1 MDTGPQCLFAELK
14 ERLGLANDVS
24 LNKQIWGR
32 QLQLSKYKFTT
43 AYKAK
48 DDNKNRT
55 KNDVTLSQRPSQ
67 NVALKLT
74 ETEHF
79 QKRVGLQI

>member
-32 QLQLSKYKFTT
+32 QLQLSKYEFTT

-48 DDNKNRT
+48 DDR
-55 KNDVTLSQRPSQ
+55 R
-67 NVALKLT
+67 
-74 ETEHF
+74 
-79 QKRVGLQI
+79 

>member
-24 LNKQIWGR
+24 LKQIWGR

-48 DDNKNRT
+48 DDR
-55 KNDVTLSQRPSQ
+55 R
-67 NVALKLT
+67 
-74 ETEHF
+74 
-79 QKRVGLQI
+79 

>member
-48 DDNKNRT
+48 DDR
-55 KNDVTLSQRPSQ
+55 R
-67 NVALKLT
+67 
-74 ETEHF
+74 
-79 QKRVGLQI
+79 